1 MVSKNT
7 TSMLKDILSIAGY
20 PGLYRYLKNSRNG
33 IIVENLETGKRMNA
47 DATARINSLEDIS
60 IYTDEGDMELKDVFK
75 AIHEHENGQK
85 SFNPKKASGKE
96 LKEYFSKVVPNY
108 DEERVYTSDMKKIL
122 TWYNTLQQLDM
133 IDLSEEESEQDESG
147 GEQDRPDEDAG
158 DAREKGDSE
167 APKD

>member
-1 MVSKNT
+1 
-7 TSMLKDILSIAGY
+7 
-20 PGLYRYLKNSRNG
+20 
-33 IIVENLETGKRMNA
+33 
-47 DATARINSLEDIS
+47 
-60 IYTDEGDMELKDVFK
+60 
-75 AIHEHENGQK
+75 
-85 SFNPKKASGKE
+85 
-96 LKEYFSKVVPNY
+96 
-108 DEERVYTSDMKKIL
+108 MKKIL